1 MTRLFWL
8 VSRVSPSFSFS
19 IYLFSLSL
27 SLARALAFS
36 LYLLRMRWLIY
47 LNCFYKTRHGRHVSY
62 IFSLRRASFFIPFH
76 VTVLPSSLFLLVFS
90 LFDGHT
96 LSLFFFYVLALTFF
110 FLTLSDITFT
120 CTLYP
125 YRSSYTNSFPTY
137 LSYQLSYFV
146 YFLMHSD
153 IVVNRFIADGRRPR
167 RRNFNSIA
175 LCVRAMIY
183 AMHSTFAC
191 AHTHSTTVPK
201 GGGGR
206 ERKRERIRKRK
217 IEEEDNIAFRLYLGF
232 VGDAFVT
239 LTGSFLFFIYSLAQ
253 SQPRTMSKRRRRAIY
268 RLEIEER
275 LQISKRNFASRSL
288 ATWRLFGNRSC
299 LFRITI
305 SLTWLLF
312 SERNVQFRAR

>member
-1 MTRLFWL
+1 MHPFLF
-8 VSRVSPSFSFS
+8 
-19 IYLFSLSL
+19 LF
-27 SLARALAFS
+27 
-36 LYLLRMRWLIY
+36 
-47 LNCFYKTRHGRHVSY
+47 
-62 IFSLRRASFFIPFH
+62 
-76 VTVLPSSLFLLVFS
+76 TVLPPSLFLLVFS

-96 LSLFFFYVLALTFF
+96 LSLLFFYVLALTLF

-137 LSYQLSYFV
+137 LSYQLSSFV

-175 LCVRAMIY
+175 SCVRAMIY
-183 AMHSTFAC
+183 AMYSTFAC

-201 GGGGR
+201 GGGG

-253 SQPRTMSKRRRRAIY
+253 SQPRTTSKRRRRATY

-275 LQISKRNFASRSL
+275 LQISKKNFASRSL
-288 ATWRLFGNRSC
+288 AT
-299 LFRITI
+299 
-305 SLTWLLF
+305 
-312 SERNVQFRAR
+312 

>member
-19 IYLFSLSL
+19 IYLFSLFL
-27 SLARALAFS
+27 TRALALS
-36 LYLLRMRWLIY
+36 LYLLCMRWLIY
-47 LNCFYKTRHGRHVSY
+47 LNCFYKTRHGTHVSY
-62 IFSLRRASFFIPFH
+62 ISSLRRASFFIPFH
-76 VTVLPSSLFLLVFS
+76 VTVLPPSLFLLVFS
-90 LFDGHT
+90 LFDEHT
-96 LSLFFFYVLALTFF
+96 LSLFFFYVLALTLF

-137 LSYQLSYFV
+137 LSYQLSSFV

-175 LCVRAMIY
+175 SCVRAMIY

-201 GGGGR
+201 GGGEKTRENKKEKDRGR
-206 ERKRERIRKRK
+206 
-217 IEEEDNIAFRLYLGF
+217 GQHC
-232 VGDAFVT
+232 V
-239 LTGSFLFFIYSLAQ
+239 
-253 SQPRTMSKRRRRAIY
+253 
-268 RLEIEER
+268 
-275 LQISKRNFASRSL
+275 
-288 ATWRLFGNRSC
+288 
-299 LFRITI
+299 
-305 SLTWLLF
+305 
-312 SERNVQFRAR
+312 